1 VIDAEI
7 QQSYNCHCLKLVW
20 LKPIFD
26 FYYPRPEG
34 RGNFSFKN
42 CFRTYL
48 NFYFTLM
55 VKLISSLLILFFQAN
70 PALAQQRNHR
80 EIYIFTIDAANASF
94 INQKSVLTDA
104 AGLQER
110 DIQIHEIVGL
120 KANESVFKKYKA
132 SAQKF
137 TFVLFGKDGGEKLRS
152 YGPVSLEKLYRT
164 IDDMP
169 MRKAEMKQGKH

>member
-1 VIDAEI
+1 MGKLFLITLFLIFCMI
-7 QQSYNCHCLKLVW
+7 Q
-20 LKPIFD
+20 
-26 FYYPRPEG
+26 
-34 RGNFSFKN
+34 
-42 CFRTYL
+42 
-48 NFYFTLM
+48 
-55 VKLISSLLILFFQAN
+55 IS
-70 PALAQQRNHR
+70 AQQRNHR
-80 EIYIFTIDAANASF
+80 EIYIFTTDAANASF

>member
-1 VIDAEI
+1 MI
-7 QQSYNCHCLKLVW
+7 Q
-20 LKPIFD
+20 
-26 FYYPRPEG
+26 
-34 RGNFSFKN
+34 
-42 CFRTYL
+42 
-48 NFYFTLM
+48 
-55 VKLISSLLILFFQAN
+55 IS
-70 PALAQQRNHR
+70 AQQRNHR
-80 EIYIFTIDAANASF
+80 EIYIFTTDAANASF

-137 TFVLFGKDGGEKLRS
+137 TFVLFGKDGVEKLRS
-152 YGPVSLEKLYRT
+152 YEPVSLEKLYRT

-169 MRKAEMKQGKH
+169 MRKVEMKQGKH